1 MMRMGV
7 VPLPRITAT
16 AAAAAAWEE
25 WERVRRPSSSWMAG
39 LGVRRINDVSI
50 IVLFI

>member
-1 MMRMGV
+1 MRMGV

-16 AAAAAAWEE
+16 AAAWEE